1 MKNNL
6 TRTLNKLQTTALIA
20 VVLVSLTPAATA
32 QQISPADQEYF
43 EAKIR
48 PILVDNCYGC
58 HGDGATK
65 GGLDLAS
72 KGGVLNGGNT
82 GPAVVPNDPGKS
94 VMVKR
99 IKNLADPMPPSN
111 KDPLTDAQISELE
124 SWIRRGAPDPRTGK
138 AVGVIKN
145 QSDKEKAKAHWGF
158 QKVKTPSPPLP
169 EYVFNGK
176 LKGWIQNPIDAYILK
191 TLEEQNMVPSLP
203 AEKWS
208 LLRRVYF
215 DLIGLPPSYEDIQR
229 FTNGQETYE
238 QVVDRLLNS
247 PQYGERWG
255 RYWLDVARY
264 ADTTGSDNRRDNVS
278 RYLYAYTYRDWV
290 INSLNEDKPYD
301 KFLIEQIAADQQKSS
316 HADLAAMGFLTLG
329 RKDNPQD
336 NSDDV
341 IDDRIDVLTRGTLGL
356 AVYCA
361 RCHDHKFDPVPTADY
376 YALYGVFKSSREP
389 NDDDKLKDGKFVLN
403 PSTANGSSK
412 DAYAGSSDIADYQSK
427 LKELEKKYEDF
438 RLGKEYENNNNSRK
452 NAATYMYYTHMYTK
466 NDVRVRDKRREF
478 ERTLDEEVKKAT
490 NGKKKK
496 SVVKLIGDV
505 GDTWQ
510 NYMRRKKEDDRVFG
524 PWVTYGNVAT
534 NATGRFAG
542 RFIPAE
548 LAKAQAKLRPLL
560 SKPDPKNKRAKRINP
575 IVAKYFPANSPPA
588 NMGDVMKRY
597 DSMFK
602 IADQQWRFAIKQFT
616 AQRAQA
622 KPGEKMDPP
631 KNMEDAQKRF
641 GVEFDKQFGKDY
653 AKNMEEVRRV
663 IFESGHP
670 CKSNFD
676 ALKRRNGGLER
687 EERERFISKIEN
699 LKINHAGSPPL
710 AMVMIDSNPHNEKIM
725 IKGNRNQRG
734 KETPRQ
740 FLEILAGEDRQPFP
754 KNSSGRLEMAK
765 AIASKENPL
774 TARVMVNR
782 IWMLHFGKGIVSSVN
797 EFGVRA
803 MDPSHPELL
812 DYLAWYFT
820 THGWS
825 MKKLHKHIL
834 MTNTY
839 QQTSDDNPRYSIKDP
854 NNIYYY
860 KMDRRRLD
868 FEAFRDGMLTVA
880 GTSDLSMGGK
890 PLRLT
895 GGAPNYRRTIY
906 ALIDRRNLDDVFKT
920 FDFANPDKTAGQ
932 RFTSTVAQQ
941 ALFMMNS
948 PMVADLAHQLVN
960 RKEFTSIQD
969 DRARITALY
978 NMIYQRAPE
987 PIELKLGVRHLQQ
1000 QTGGVTTG
1008 AMKSTPTWYNGHGQA
1023 DRYNEK
1029 QKLYSIKFFQF
1040 PFTDGEVWKGNN
1052 PAYGPLQLTATG
1064 GHPGA
1069 HPSVAVIRRWV
1080 APADTIVDVSARLE
1094 HKLDDTA
1101 EAARE
1106 DKMNDSLRK
1115 FYDENV
1121 WDGITG
1127 VIVHSR
1133 TSSGNARLGKELWRS
1148 DVRRT
1153 RRDSNLSNITV
1164 KRGDT
1169 IDFIVYSGKPLDPKA
1184 LASTQRNYK
1193 LDNPQQDQFTWNPT
1207 VSIKKE
1213 IADAMNK
1220 KAGSLQ
1226 ITSWQAS
1233 SEFLG
1238 TTYKPKPLNAWEKYV
1253 QVLLLSNE
1261 IAFVD

>member
-6 TRTLNKLQTTALIA
+6 TRTLNPTQPAAFIPLIA
-20 VVLVSLTPAATA
+20 VVLICLTSAASA

-48 PILVDNCYGC
+48 PILVDNCYNC

-65 GGLDLAS
+65 GGLDLGS
-72 KGGVLNGGNT
+72 KGGSRAGGNT
-82 GPAVVPNDPGKS
+82 GSAVVPGDPGKS
-94 VMVKR
+94 ILIKR

-138 AVGVIKN
+138 SAGVIKT
-145 QSDKEKAKAHWGF
+145 QSDREKAKAHWAF
-158 QKVKTPSPPLP
+158 HKVKTPTPPLP

-191 TLEEQNMVPSLP
+191 SLEEQNMVPSLP
-203 AEKWS
+203 AEKWA

-229 FTNGQETYE
+229 FTSGQETYE
-238 QVVDRLLNS
+238 QVIDRLLAS

-264 ADTTGSDNRRDNVS
+264 ADTTGSDNRRGNVS
-278 RYLYAYTYRDWV
+278 RYIYAYTYRDWV
-290 INSLNEDKPYD
+290 INSMNEDKPYD
-301 KFLIEQIAADQQKSS
+301 KFLIEQIAADQQKTN
-316 HADLAAMGFLTLG
+316 HGDLAAMGFLTLG
-329 RKDNPQD
+329 RRDRN
-336 NSDDV
+336 NEEI

-376 YALYGVFKSSREP
+376 YSLYGVFNSSREP
-389 NDDDKLKDGKFVLN
+389 DDKTKLKDYVLATG
-403 PSTANGSSK
+403 STSGG
-412 DAYAGSSDIADYQSK
+412 DGTYAGRSDVAEYQSK
-427 LKELEKKYEDF
+427 LKTLTADHKQY
-438 RLGKEYENNNNSRK
+438 RLQKEYENNNNSRQFI
-452 NAATYMYYTHMYTK
+452 ASYMYWTHMYTK
-466 NDVRVRDKRREF
+466 NDIRVRDKRREF
-478 ERTLDEEVKKAT
+478 ESTLDKLMQKATGDKKA
-490 NGKKKK
+490 K
-496 SVVKLIGDV
+496 SKIKLKSEV
-505 GDTWQ
+505 GETWQ

-524 PWVTYGNVAT
+524 PWVTYGNVST
-534 NATGRFAG
+534 NAAG
-542 RFIPAE
+542 RFISAE
-548 LAKAQAKLRPLL
+548 LTKAQAKLRPLL
-560 SKPDPKNKRAKRINP
+560 AKPDPKNKRAKRINP
-575 IVAKYFPANSPPA
+575 IVAKYFPLNNPPA
-588 NMGDVMKRY
+588 NMGEVMKRY
-597 DSMFK
+597 DAMFK
-602 IADQQWRFAIKQFT
+602 LADQQWRFAIQQFT
-616 AQRAQA
+616 AQRAQS
-622 KPGEKMDPP
+622 KPGEQMDPP
-631 KNMEDAQKRF
+631 KSMADAQKRF
-641 GVEFDKQFGKDY
+641 GVEYDKQFGKDY
-653 AKNMEEVRRV
+653 AIQMEEIRRV
-663 IFESGHP
+663 IFERGHP
-670 CKSNFD
+670 CKSTFD
-676 ALKRRNGGLER
+676 ELKRNDRGLEN
-687 EERERFISKIEN
+687 EERDRFLSKIET
-699 LKINHAGSPPL
+699 LKIDHPGSPPL
-710 AMVMIDSNPHNEKIM
+710 AMVLVDGAPRNERIM
-725 IKGNRNQRG
+725 IKGNRGQRG
-734 KETPRQ
+734 KEVPRQ
-740 FLEILAGEDRQPFP
+740 FLEILSGDDRKPFP
-754 KNSSGRLEMAK
+754 KNTSGRLELAK

-774 TARVMVNR
+774 TARVMANR
-782 IWMLHFGKGIVSSVN
+782 IWMLHFGKGIVSSIS

-820 THGWS
+820 THNWS
-825 MKKLHKHIL
+825 MKTLHKHIL
-834 MTNTY
+834 MSNTY

-868 FEAFRDGMLTVA
+868 FEAFRDGMLSISGKA
-880 GTSDLSMGGK
+880 DLAMGGK

-895 GGAPNYRRTIY
+895 GGSPNYRRTVY
-906 ALIDRRNLDDVFKT
+906 ALIDRRNLDEVFKT

-987 PIELKLGVRHLQQ
+987 PIELKLGVRYLQQ

-1008 AMKSTPTWYNGHGQA
+1008 AMKSTPTWYNGYGQA

-1029 QKLYSIKFFQF
+1029 NKLYSIKFFQF
-1040 PFTDGEVWKGNN
+1040 PFTDGKVWKGNS
-1052 PAYGPLQLTATG
+1052 PQFGPLELTATG
-1064 GHPGA
+1064 GHPGS
-1069 HPSVAVIRRWV
+1069 HPNVAVIRRWV
-1080 APADTIVDVSARLE
+1080 APTDTIVDVRARLE

-1101 EAARE
+1101 EAARK
-1106 DKMNDSLRK
+1106 DKMNEVLRK
-1115 FYDENV
+1115 FYDDKV

-1133 TSSGNARLGKELWRS
+1133 VANGGARLGKELWRS

-1153 RRDSNLSNITV
+1153 ARGTDLSNLTV

-1169 IDFIVYSGKPLDPKA
+1169 IDFIVYSGKVIDPKA
-1184 LASTQRNYK
+1184 LASTKRNYG
-1193 LDNPQQDQFTWNPT
+1193 LENPQQDQFTWNPT

-1213 IADAMNK
+1213 IADAINN

-1238 TTYKPKPLNAWEKYV
+1238 STYKPKPLNAWEKYV